1 MCVFLGVST
10 IRDEVNFRDHFWYN
24 LGVCGFV
31 PICENG
37 TAVVQARIGPVV
49 KVAGK

>member
-1 MCVFLGVST
+1 MACIGANQW
-10 IRDEVNFRDHFWYN
+10 VNEKSSYA
-24 LGVCGFV
+24 GGFV